1 MEKILIIGGTRFL
14 GPALIRQLVKTGS
27 EITIFNRGNYYGQSL
42 PVSVLRIK
50 GDRRRPS
57 TMKVL
62 LKKKYDLI
70 YDLCCFNKTDATN
83 LLSNILP
90 PEQIVFLSSVAVYKE
105 PLIYPL
111 KEESELGEWDSFGD
125 YGTQKAKA
133 EKEFIN
139 YSIKNNLKLTIF
151 RPVYLLGKDN
161 YFDRESYYFSRIIN
175 GDPILIP
182 GTGRALIQFSFLEE
196 TALAFKKV
204 PEKQLEQVEIL
215 NIAGDEFI
223 SISDFVQLCGKIV
236 QKKPKLIELNVKLF
250 GLEEKHFYDD
260 FYPFPN
266 LNFIVSNN
274 KITTSYDIKFKP
286 LRKGLEEVY
295 KDWKKKWNG
304 KTRKYALEMEILK
317 KL

>member
-161 YFDRESYYFSRIIN
+161 YFDRESYYFSRII
-175 GDPILIP
+175 
-182 GTGRALIQFSFLEE
+182 TETQFLFLGQEE
-196 TALAFKKV
+196 
-204 PEKQLEQVEIL
+204 
-215 NIAGDEFI
+215 
-223 SISDFVQLCGKIV
+223 
-236 QKKPKLIELNVKLF
+236 
-250 GLEEKHFYDD
+250 
-260 FYPFPN
+260 
-266 LNFIVSNN
+266 
-274 KITTSYDIKFKP
+274 
-286 LRKGLEEVY
+286 R
-295 KDWKKKWNG
+295 
-304 KTRKYALEMEILK
+304 
-317 KL
+317 